1 MKAQQLKLKT
11 LTISLP
17 AIQYDQ
23 LEKLAKEDERSK
35 NYFIK
40 KAISNFLED
49 IYFAKKAEKILNEG
63 TSKTYTL
70 DEIKKKY
77 DL

>member
-1 MKAQQLKLKT
+1 MQLQPKSKT

-17 AIQYDQ
+17 IECYNQ
-23 LEKLAKEDERSK
+23 LESLAKKDERSK

-40 KAISNFLED
+40 KALDNYLED
-49 IYFAKKAEKILNEG
+49 IYFSKRAEKILDDG
-63 TSKTYTL
+63 TTKTYTL
-70 DEIKKKY
+70 DQIRKKY